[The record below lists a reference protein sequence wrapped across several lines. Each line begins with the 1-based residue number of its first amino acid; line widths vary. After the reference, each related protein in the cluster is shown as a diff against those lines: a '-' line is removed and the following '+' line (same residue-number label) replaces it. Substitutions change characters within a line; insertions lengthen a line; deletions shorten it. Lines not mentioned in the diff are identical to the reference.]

1 MKAVFFDADGTLC
14 NIRTGVP
21 ESAAAAV
28 SQLMKNGHLAFL
40 CTGRCRALVTP
51 DLLALGLDG
60 ILAACGTYIE
70 YRGKVL
76 LNHEVSLAAA
86 RESVGILRRN
96 GMVPVLEGAEYMY
109 YDREEYT
116 NSVDW
121 FAGLIT
127 QLLGERQKPI
137 AGNEYN
143 LHINKISAKKLPGS
157 DPERACRELAQYF
170 EPIRHVGSFEGRTI
184 ELVPNGFSKGIGVE
198 AVCRAFGVPIQ
209 DAVVFGDSNNDEEM
223 QLAAG
228 NSILIGKRLRNLVDK
243 VTFMSKDAQ
252 HDGVTYA
259 LQALNFIPKKKGEA

>member
-143 LHINKISAKKLPGS
+143 LHINKISAKKLPSS

-184 ELVPNGFSKGIGVE
+184 ELLPNGFSKGIGVE

-209 DAVVFGDSNNDEEM
+209 DAVVFGDSNNDVSMFEHCGFGVAMGNAAPKIQEMADYVTAPMEEDGI
-223 QLAAG
+223 ARA
-228 NSILIGKRLRNLVDK
+228 LIHLGL
-243 VTFMSKDAQ
+243 
-252 HDGVTYA
+252 
-259 LQALNFIPKKKGEA
+259 I